1 MPTKYLLPHLPG
13 ITFAIP
19 HKLNHELSDH
29 SHYGIVAF
37 DQLQI
42 GQQVV
47 ERRRH
52 DGNLLGLERATF
64 LLFFLNKLE
73 KGLRWHDLS
82 RTRWVSGASE
92 SAAENTLPAWN
103 STVRYRTK
111 SGYRDTLS
119 AAERMR

>member
-1 MPTKYLLPHLPG
+1 MPTKYLQLLG

-42 GQQVV
+42 GQQLV
-47 ERRRH
+47 ECRRH
-52 DGNLLGLERATF
+52 DGNLLGLEGATF
-64 LLFFLNKLE
+64 LMLFLNKLE

-82 RTRWVSGASE
+82 PMGPLELASQP
-92 SAAENTLPAWN
+92 AENTRPHG
-103 STVRYRTK
+103 T
-111 SGYRDTLS
+111 
-119 AAERMR
+119 

>member
-82 RTRWVSGASE
+82 GVSGAGE
-92 SAAENTLPAWN
+92 SVCGEYTARMELNGTLP
-103 STVRYRTK
+103 
-111 SGYRDTLS
+111 D
-119 AAERMR
+119 

>member
-1 MPTKYLLPHLPG
+1 MPTKYLLPYLLG

-37 DQLQI
+37 DQPQI
-42 GQQVV
+42 GQQLV
-47 ERRRH
+47 EGRRH

-82 RTRWVSGASE
+82 RTRWGLWSWRIICGEYTARME
-92 SAAENTLPAWN
+92 RNGTLP
-103 STVRYRTK
+103 
-111 SGYRDTLS
+111 D
-119 AAERMR
+119 